1 MQSIYSFIE
10 LLSDDLK
17 QRYISNFIQENG
29 NISDDLWNEIITH
42 MSKNYKNVSNFSE
55 TIKILLKESNQ
66 SDAHYIK
73 NELNKNGKTILEE
86 LQDTLLDLEDILG
99 LDKVLVK
106 RALHTLDTTEL
117 IKATYIVSPNVIEYF
132 QSIYPDIDFMGMREK
147 IGNLSVEEAMIAN
160 RNVINIINANYS
172 SF

>member
-99 LDKVLVK
+99 LDKILVK

>member
-132 QSIYPDIDFMGMREK
+132 QSIYPDIDFMGMRKK